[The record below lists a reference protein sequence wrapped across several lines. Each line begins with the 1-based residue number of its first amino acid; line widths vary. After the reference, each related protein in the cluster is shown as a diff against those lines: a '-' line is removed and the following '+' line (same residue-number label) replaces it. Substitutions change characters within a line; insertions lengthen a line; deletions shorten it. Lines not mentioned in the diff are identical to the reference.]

1 MVTNEE
7 IEYMEMEISE
17 TKTSQRRLVYI
28 NTGKIFPH
36 PDNPRKD
43 LGDLTEM
50 AESIKAN
57 GILQNL
63 TVVPH
68 IDSTEEYEEILERTD
83 LSADFKNYLINT
95 AFDGGYTVLIGHRRL
110 EAAKLAGL
118 NEVPCVVV
126 SMDYKEQIATMLTE
140 NVQRVDLSPY
150 EQAQGF
156 RQLSMDLGMSV
167 TAISERTG
175 FSESTVRRRIKI
187 GTLDLETLKRVDKRQ
202 KEKGRQLSFADLEA
216 VADIEDENK
225 RTTVLREIGTDNFNA
240 ELKKAMTKQ
249 EADRRLK
256 GWRALFLERGLEEIP
271 EREIWKTD
279 WMGMRQTR
287 VEDKDADEKRADE
300 MLALRKDGERWGFG
314 FYYGWVYV
322 KKWRDM
328 PAAPAQLSAEPAKEQ
343 KTTPQATPEPKPVQA
358 GPSKEDLRN
367 VSLSMLETAFANAY
381 DLRRSFFNGMSEEK
395 AKQCASAMVAMMM
408 EMIENNISMLELTE
422 EEYSEIRNKLE
433 VDKPFSALLTLLYF
447 QIGDNKH
454 TRLCMSYGDDK
465 AEFIEDE
472 EDGDRIMLRSLYKN
486 MEYMGY
492 RMSDDE
498 RDLLAGT
505 SPLYYH
511 EGWMPP
517 DESGES
523 GSGYPSEEAHVK
535 TRWEVFDEMT
545 DEKLDEELGDMDN
558 RYNEFRQAVRDQE
571 TEEDVARVTN
581 HFFCPHEGED
591 NEVCRSMDND
601 CERCITA
608 WLEEPYHV

>member
-7 IEYMEMEISE
+7 VEYMEMELGEVES
-17 TKTSQRRLVYI
+17 SQRRLIYI
-28 NTGKIFPH
+28 KTEQLFPH
-36 PDNPRKD
+36 PDNPRKE
-43 LGDLTEM
+43 LGDLSEM

-68 IDSTEEYEEILERTD
+68 IDSSEEYEEILDRTD
-83 LSADFKNYLINT
+83 MSAEFKNYLINT

-118 NEVPCVVV
+118 TEVPCVVV

-140 NVQRVDLSPY
+140 NVQRVDLSAY

-156 RQLSMDLGMSV
+156 RQLTMDLGMSV
-167 TAISERTG
+167 AAISERTG

-187 GTLDLETLKRVDKRQ
+187 GTLDADTLKRVDKRQ

-225 RTTVLREIGTDNFNA
+225 RTTVLREIGTDNFAA
-240 ELKKAMTKQ
+240 ELKKAMSKQ

-256 GWRALFLERGLEEIP
+256 GWRTLFLERGLEEIP

-279 WMGMRQTR
+279 WMGMQQTR

-328 PAAPAQLSAEPAKEQ
+328 PAAPVKTEAEPAKEQ
-343 KTTPQATPEPKPVQA
+343 DTAPRATSEPKKVKA
-358 GPSKEDLRN
+358 GPSEEDLRN
-367 VSLSMLETAFANAY
+367 ASFSLLDQAFANAY
-381 DLRRSFFNGMSEEK
+381 DLRRTFFDGLSEDK
-395 AKQCASAMVAMMM
+395 AKHLASAMVAMML
-408 EMIENNISMLELTE
+408 EMVKNNVSILELTE
-422 EEYSEIRNKLE
+422 EEYAVIMRRLE
-433 VDKPFSALLTLLYF
+433 QDKPFKALLTLLYL
-447 QIGDNKH
+447 QVGDNKH
-454 TRLCMSYGDDK
+454 TRVCYAGAGEK
-465 AEFIEDE
+465 GEYIRDE
-472 EDGDRIMLRSLYKN
+472 EDGDKLMLEILYN
-486 MEYMGY
+486 NLEAMGY

-498 RDLLAGT
+498 CALMDGT

-511 EGWMPP
+511 DGWTPP
-517 DESGES
+517 SEDGEPAGDEST
-523 GSGYPSEEAHVK
+523 EEAPAK
-535 TRWEVFDEMT
+535 TRWEAFREMSDE
-545 DEKLDEELGDMDN
+545 ELDEELGDRDN
-558 RYNEFRQAVRDQE
+558 RLNEARKMIKAMDKPR
-571 TEEDVARVTN
+571 DVAAAVER
-581 HFFCPHEGED
+581 FFCPHEGD
-591 NEVCRSMDND
+591 GNEVCRSMDND
-601 CERCITA
+601 CERCIA
-608 WLEEPYHV
+608 SWLEEPYHV